1 VNSDKG
7 SPRGLVGVLLAAAI
21 AIGAV
26 AGCASGPA
34 PSGTAASGQAA
45 SARGTSIV
53 VTYSVLGA
61 VVKDLVGDAATVTVL
76 VPNGADP
83 HEWSPSARD
92 IETLMNADLLVENG
106 LGLEGGLT
114 SAFDQAEKA
123 GVKRFVASDHIA
135 VRTVGAGEG
144 TDPAQ
149 PDQAP
154 GAQDPHLWMDP
165 LAMKDVVAALAPKLQ
180 ADLGIDVSARATD
193 LESRLDQLNDR
204 LDGILSVVPAAD
216 RKLVTGH
223 ESLGYFAERYGFT
236 LIGAI
241 VPSLTSQAE
250 SSSAALAA
258 LTATIVAEHVKAIF
272 TELGTSPAVADAVG
286 KETGAQVV
294 ELATHTLPPD
304 GSYFTFM
311 TDVAT
316 LIADTLK

>member
-1 VNSDKG
+1 MSDG
-7 SPRGLVGVLLAAAI
+7 GHGYRSGDRRLVGLLLAAAI

-34 PSGTAASGQAA
+34 PSGPADSGQ
-45 SARGTSIV
+45 GTSIV
-53 VTYSVLGA
+53 VTYSVLGS

-92 IETLMNADLLVENG
+92 IEALMKADLIVENG

-123 GVKRFVASDHIA
+123 GVNRFVASDHIV

-149 PDQAP
+149 LDQAP

-165 LAMKDVVAALAPKLQ
+165 LAMKDVVVALAPELK
-180 ADLGIDVSARATD
+180 ADLGIDVSARAAD
-193 LESRLDQLNDR
+193 LGSRLDQLNDR
-204 LDGILSVVPAAD
+204 LDGILSVVPATD

-258 LTATIVAEHVKAIF
+258 LTATIAAEHVKAIF

-286 KETGAQVV
+286 KETGAKVV

-311 TDVAT
+311 ADMAT